1 VGEPAHAGV
10 GDQVD
15 RGVARTVSRSL
26 AIPVVSRSTFVEGW
40 WDMRTAI
47 VVGAGIG
54 GLASAIALRR
64 AGWAVTVLERA
75 PVIGAVGA
83 GLVIQANGMRCLDA
97 LGVGAPVRAGGRP
110 ESGGGTRI
118 ADGRWLARID
128 GDVMGELLGTTAV
141 GIHRATLHRIL
152 LDALPPGGPANRD
165 RRDLGVGRR
174 HGGGRLVELDR
185 GPRRRGRRHP
195 QRGPGGIVA
204 GASGSGGGRAS
215 RAWRGVT
222 REPWPGEIETGVSWG
237 RGEEFGIVPLHDG
250 RVYWF
255 GGREPA
261 TGGAASRIRWRLS
274 GSGSAAGTTRYR
286 RSWRRPIRPMCSAT
300 TCAVSTT
307 PLPSYVRGRVA
318 LLGDAAHAM
327 TPNLGQ
333 GANQA
338 LEDAVVLA
346 AAGSLG
352 AYDRLRPAPQPAGGP
367 DVPPDRPASAGWRTG
382 SRSRHATRSCA

>member
-1 VGEPAHAGV
+1 
-10 GDQVD
+10 
-15 RGVARTVSRSL
+15 
-26 AIPVVSRSTFVEGW
+26 
-40 WDMRTAI
+40 MRTAI

-110 ESGGGTRI
+110 ESGGGTRT

-152 LDALPPGGPANRD
+152 LDALPPEAVRTAI
-165 RRDLGVGRR
+165 GVTSVSADGT
-174 HGGGRLVELDR
+174 V
-185 GPRRRGRRHP
+185 
-195 QRGPGGIVA
+195 VA
-204 GASGSGGGRAS
+204 GSSSWTGDLVVGADGIHSAVRAALWPEHPGPVAVGVA
-215 RAWRGVT
+215 AWRGVT

-255 GGREPA
+255 GAANLPPGRREPDPMAAVRQRFGGWHDPIPALLAA
-261 TGGAASRIRWRLS
+261 TDPAHVLRDDLRCLD
-274 GSGSAAGTTRYR
+274 
-286 RSWRRPIRPMCSAT
+286 
-300 TCAVSTT
+300 T
-307 PLPSYVRGRVA
+307 PLPSYVRGWVA

-352 AYDRLRPAPQPAGGP
+352 AYDRLRRRRSQRVARMSRRIGRISRLENRVAVAARNTLVRMTPPRIALRSMARHA
-367 DVPPDRPASAGWRTG
+367 DWRPPDGPP
-382 SRSRHATRSCA
+382 